1 MYQYTQND
9 DHILNLRITI
19 IYFNYSYIK
28 KLKNNIGMIEIF

>member
-9 DHILNLRITI
+9 DHILNLHITI

-28 KLKNNIGMIEIF
+28 KFKNNIGIIEIF